1 MAEQID
7 YQVVL
12 QELLGKARR
21 AAEQAAQGDA
31 YHQGLRM
38 AYYDLI
44 SFALD
49 QGKIFGVSAADLGL
63 AGFDPQDLLREPP
76 SEKPRQAA

>member
-63 AGFDPQDLLREPP
+63 AGLDPQD
-76 SEKPRQAA
+76 

>member
-12 QELLGKARR
+12 QEVLAKARR
-21 AAEQAAQGDA
+21 AAESANSNDDYHHH

-38 AYYDLI
+38 AYYDIL

-49 QGKIFGVSAADLGL
+49 QGMAFDVSAADLGL
-63 AGFDPQDLLREPP
+63 AGFDPVDMLRE
-76 SEKPRQAA
+76 RTG

>member
-12 QELLGKARR
+12 QEVLAKARR
-21 AAEQAAQGDA
+21 AAETANSNDD
-31 YHQGLRM
+31 YHRGLRM
-38 AYYDLI
+38 AYYDIL

-49 QGKIFGVSAADLGL
+49 QGMAFNVSAADLGL
-63 AGFDPQDLLREPP
+63 AGFDPVDMLRERATPD
-76 SEKPRQAA
+76 RQPVA

>member
-12 QELLGKARR
+12 QEVLAKARD
-21 AAEQAAQGDA
+21 AAQSADA
-31 YHQGLRM
+31 NDDFHRGLRM
-38 AYYDLI
+38 AYYDII

-49 QGKIFGVSAADLGL
+49 QGAVFEVSADDLGL
-63 AGFDPQDLLREPP
+63 PGFDPQELLRE
-76 SEKPRQAA
+76 RAAA